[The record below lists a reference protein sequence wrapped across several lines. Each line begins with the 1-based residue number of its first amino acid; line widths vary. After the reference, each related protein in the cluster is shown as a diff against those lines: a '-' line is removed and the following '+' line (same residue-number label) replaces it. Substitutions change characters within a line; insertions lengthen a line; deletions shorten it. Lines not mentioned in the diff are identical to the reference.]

1 LLKKYIKDFKGF
13 KRKRES
19 NETRENDA
27 ATSKRQ
33 RIKRIIVKTK
43 GFSARLEWEIIH
55 IRF

>member
-1 LLKKYIKDFKGF
+1 LLKIYIKDFKGF
-13 KRKRES
+13 KRKRKS